1 MIRSFQICETI
12 QLSFQ
17 TRNDK
22 INAAS
27 AELVSD
33 RITPREFLQ
42 RVIFQ
47 NKMTDLNNFENVAN
61 YNIVEILKLD
71 DGSDDEGDGDEASG
85 GECATQQDKHCTI
98 CLTARLTVFF
108 VKCRHRAACDRCY
121 NDLLAI
127 KKAEYDIMVANWY
140 DDTDLDILQD
150 DLPVPPH
157 FEIACPICRCMQ
169 TEAQIVTGI
178 YNDLQMQAISKKIHL
193 HISRLKCDISS
204 P

>member
-1 MIRSFQICETI
+1 
-12 QLSFQ
+12 
-17 TRNDK
+17 
-22 INAAS
+22 
-27 AELVSD
+27 
-33 RITPREFLQ
+33 
-42 RVIFQ
+42 
-47 NKMTDLNNFENVAN
+47 MTDLNNFENVAN

-98 CLTARLTVFF
+98 CLTARLTVLF

-157 FEIACPICRCMQ
+157 FVQFADACKLRLKSLPEFTMICKCKQ
-169 TEAQIVTGI
+169 
-178 YNDLQMQAISKKIHL
+178 YPKKIHL